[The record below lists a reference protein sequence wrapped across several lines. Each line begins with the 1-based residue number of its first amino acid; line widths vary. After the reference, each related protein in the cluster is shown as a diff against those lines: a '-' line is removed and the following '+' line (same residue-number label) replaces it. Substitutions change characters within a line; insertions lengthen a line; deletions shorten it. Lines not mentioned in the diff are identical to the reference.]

1 MRLWFT
7 ILYLLNYSPP
17 LTLGKSKL
25 VALAGILQN
34 ESRGHF
40 GNSVINVINFVGSV
54 YLWDTIIISFER
66 KIFLTA

>member
-7 ILYLLNYSPP
+7 ILYLLKYSPP

-25 VALAGILQN
+25 VALAGILPN

-40 GNSVINVINFVGSV
+40 GNSVINVVNFVVSV
-54 YLWDTIIISFER
+54 YLWDTIIISIEG
-66 KIFLTA
+66 KIFLIA